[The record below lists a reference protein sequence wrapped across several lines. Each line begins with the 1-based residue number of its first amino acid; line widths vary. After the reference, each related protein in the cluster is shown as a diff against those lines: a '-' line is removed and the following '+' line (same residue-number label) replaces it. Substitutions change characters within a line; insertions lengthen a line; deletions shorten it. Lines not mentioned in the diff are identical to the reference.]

1 MYQPMQFKNVV
12 VHPGGNTIL
21 HWLHCKADEE
31 FRARSVRGC
40 SIRRTGWY
48 YKGNITITGIFNWK
62 SLVKAMRAFRGVSAA
77 LLKRFLSTGLKT
89 FEQIE
94 QYLDIACLH
103 PTGRHWVNN
112 FLHILFTKKDHG
124 LIPPTSANPLQYVL
138 RAHLQACYGK
148 RQMSPMISP
157 TLGGLSKIPYPF
169 LPLLRV
175 PLFHQS

>member
-31 FRARSVRGC
+31 FRAHVRGC
-40 SIRRTGWY
+40 SIRRTDWY

-62 SLVKAMRAFRGVSAA
+62 SLLVKAMRAFRGVSAA

-112 FLHILFTKKDHG
+112 FLHTLHEKG
-124 LIPPTSANPLQYVL
+124 SWPYTSNVCKPFA
-138 RAHLQACYGK
+138 ACVKG
-148 RQMSPMISP
+148 SSA
-157 TLGGLSKIPYPF
+157 G
-169 LPLLRV
+169 
-175 PLFHQS
+175 